1 MNGDRPSSSNPRKP
15 IRIFCV
21 DDEANDILLLQRALK
36 AVGFTGVIEFATDGQ
51 EAIEVLEGTRTDA
64 GPDLVLLDLKMP
76 RRNGFECLQWLRP
89 HDDYNS
95 VRVAVFT
102 TSSHPDDISK
112 AYSLGADLFL
122 VKPLAF
128 EDLIQLARA
137 LGEALED
144 GDAGFSGVKASP
156 AFRPR
161 PVSEGV

>member
-1 MNGDRPSSSNPRKP
+1 MIEGSRSSTSLPRKP

-36 AVGFTGVIEFATDGQ
+36 TVGFTGVIEFATDGQ
-51 EAIEVLEGTRTDA
+51 EAIELLQNAESGA

-76 RRNGFECLQWLRP
+76 RRNGFECLQWIRP
-89 HDDYNS
+89 HDDYCS
-95 VRVAVFT
+95 VQVAVFT

-112 AYSLGADLFL
+112 AYDLGADLFL

-128 EDLIQLARA
+128 DDLVRLARA
-137 LGEALED
+137 LGEALEE
-144 GDAGFSGVKASP
+144 GDLAFSRVRASP

-161 PVSEGV
+161 PE